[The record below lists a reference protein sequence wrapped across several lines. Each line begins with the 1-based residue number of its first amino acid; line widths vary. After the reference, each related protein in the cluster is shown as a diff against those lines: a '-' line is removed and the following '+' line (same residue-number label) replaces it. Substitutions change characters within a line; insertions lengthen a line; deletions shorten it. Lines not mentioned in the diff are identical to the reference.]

1 MIEIYYKDLKT
12 LEGLKANFFSYPPP
26 PPFFFHFEARLW
38 NFQGILNKLDL
49 KPPPTL

>member
-26 PPFFFHFEARLW
+26 PFFFHFEA
-38 NFQGILNKLDL
+38 NPGFGDFFG
-49 KPPPTL
+49 